1 MITQTIDAWQFRDHP
16 VLQEAFTT
24 EARNAL
30 FDFYCELSDCTG
42 EPVEFDPIAF
52 RCEWSEYHVQEL
64 WDDYSH
70 VFEDAGLTVED
81 DSDDY
86 NAQVRVL
93 EDRTRIID
101 IRRDTHMGN
110 ILVMEF

>member
-1 MITQTIDAWQFRDHP
+1 MIKQTIDAWQFRDHP

-30 FDFYCELSDCTG
+30 YDFYWELGECTG
-42 EPVEFDPIAF
+42 EPVEFDPVAF
-52 RCEWSEYHVQEL
+52 RCEWSELHIQNV
-64 WDDYSH
+64 WDEYSN
-70 VFEDAGLTVED
+70 VLKDAGLTEYF

-86 NAQVRVL
+86 DAQVKAL

-101 IRRDTHMGN
+101 IRRGTHMGN
-110 ILVMEF
+110 ILIMEF